1 MSVFQRSQKSQRNL
15 SACMA
20 MVASLLFTPTSLDV
34 KHELPFYTGSF
45 GCRCRVFPSVY
56 FTRHGRQS
64 IKSSKFASSEL
75 VTTSASGIY
84 CCELS
89 RGWEKY
95 KVLGLLQNLL
105 NVEVHMETLM
115 LNETEVQR
123 LLDPDMLLDAL
134 AEGFKALSEGL
145 VDAQT
150 GSPLSFM
157 DGTYIT
163 ALRTGGA
170 AALSTQLLARTDT
183 RVLAIIGAG
192 VQGRSH
198 LKMLPRV
205 RQFSEIR
212 IASEHFS
219 HAEQLAATDSRAH
232 AVETVEQAV
241 RGADVV
247 CLCTHSGEPVISIDW
262 LAPGMHITSVGY
274 NPPGGELDPKVIEHS
289 RLYVETRMAF
299 EPPPAGCGE
308 LAGFDPS
315 IGTELGE
322 VLLGQGLGRQSQDE
336 ITVYKAMGHACEDM
350 AAASLVYRRA
360 KQEGVG
366 RTMVF

>member
-1 MSVFQRSQKSQRNL
+1 
-15 SACMA
+15 
-20 MVASLLFTPTSLDV
+20 
-34 KHELPFYTGSF
+34 
-45 GCRCRVFPSVY
+45 
-56 FTRHGRQS
+56 
-64 IKSSKFASSEL
+64 
-75 VTTSASGIY
+75 
-84 CCELS
+84 
-89 RGWEKY
+89 
-95 KVLGLLQNLL
+95 
-105 NVEVHMETLM
+105 METLM

-134 AEGFKALSEGL
+134 AEGFMALSEGL
-145 VDAQT
+145 VDAPKRNGVSVPDIGFLLSMPAYQHGREITVKLVSVFHDNNRFGIPSHQAIICLFDAQT
-150 GSPLSFM
+150 GTPLSFM

-163 ALRTGGA
+163 ALRTAGA
-170 AALSTQLLARTDT
+170 AALSTRLLARTDT

-205 RQFSEIR
+205 HQFPEIR
-212 IASEHFS
+212 IASEHFA

-232 AVETVEQAV
+232 AVDTVEQAV

-247 CLCTHSGEPVISIDW
+247 CLCTHSGEPVISFDW

-274 NPPGGELDPKVIEHS
+274 NPPGGELDPGVIEHG
-289 RLYVETRMAF
+289 RLYVETRLAF

-322 VLLGQGLGRQSQDE
+322 VLLGRGLGRQSQDE

-366 RTMVF
+366 RTMVL